1 MSFPVRT
8 KGAKFGGKVKK
19 SGSLIRTIIE
29 VILFIS
35 WLGFTGIGGY
45 FFGHSSVTRICPST
59 PIPEEVTV
67 EALAVRPKCIPNK
80 NSDSRGVG
88 TSIGAT
94 YKDGGYNFDEI
105 KTMWKCSQAISN
117 YSQASDRIYPADSKM
132 GQTKWKS
139 IISVEPKAFFDKYLS
154 QVRHH
159 MSALFLEIRYQA
171 SSFGL

>member
-1 MSFPVRT
+1 MSIRT
-8 KGAKFGGKVKK
+8 KVTKFGGKVKK
-19 SGSLIRTIIE
+19 NGSLIRTFIE
-29 VILFIS
+29 VILFVS

-45 FFGHSSVTRICPST
+45 FFGQSTARRVCPSA
-59 PIPEEVTV
+59 PIPGEISV
-67 EALAVRPKCIPNK
+67 ETLAVRPKCIPNT

-94 YKDGGYNFDEI
+94 YRDGGYSFDEI

-154 QVRHH
+154 QVRSNMKYDTKLH
-159 MSALFLEIRYQA
+159 
-171 SSFGL
+171 